1 MNEKDI
7 VETPENNDENISSS
21 EISDVKGNEEET
33 TQEVQTSEPEKEE
46 QTQDYTELVEQVQYI
61 NQRLDTMTNIVLVSM
76 IALGLVVGIIA
87 CDIFSRY
94 FKSVVI

>member
-7 VETPENNDENISSS
+7 VETSKDNNENISSS
-21 EISDVKGNEEET
+21 KVSDVEEKKEEN
-33 TQEVQTSEPEKEE
+33 TQEVQTSESEKQE

-61 NQRLDTMTNIVLVSM
+61 NQRLDTMTNVLIVTM
-76 IALGLVVGIIA
+76 IALGMVVGIIA

-94 FKSVVI
+94 FRS

>member
-7 VETPENNDENISSS
+7 VETSKNNNEDISSS
-21 EISDVKGNEEET
+21 KVSDVEEKEEN
-33 TQEVQTSEPEKEE
+33 TQEVQTSEPEQQA

-61 NQRLDTMTNIVLVSM
+61 NQRLDTLTNIVLVSM

-94 FKSVVI
+94 FKS

>member
-7 VETPENNDENISSS
+7 VETSKDNNEDISSS
-21 EISDVKGNEEET
+21 KVSDVEEKKEEN
-33 TQEVQTSEPEKEE
+33 TQEIQTSEPEKQE

-61 NQRLDTMTNIVLVSM
+61 NQRLDTMTNVLIVAM
-76 IALGLVVGIIA
+76 IALGMVVGIIA

-94 FKSVVI
+94 FRS

>member
-7 VETPENNDENISSS
+7 VETSKDNNEDISSS
-21 EISDVKGNEEET
+21 KVSDVEEKEEN
-33 TQEVQTSEPEKEE
+33 TQEVQTSEPEHQA

-61 NQRLDTMTNIVLVSM
+61 NQRLDTMTNVLIVTM
-76 IALGLVVGIIA
+76 IALGMVVGIIA

-94 FKSVVI
+94 FKS

>member
-1 MNEKDI
+1 MNEEDI
-7 VETPENNDENISSS
+7 VETSKDNNEDISSS
-21 EISDVKGNEEET
+21 KVSDVEEKKEEN
-33 TQEVQTSEPEKEE
+33 TQEVQTSEPEKQE

-94 FKSVVI
+94 FKS

>member
-7 VETPENNDENISSS
+7 VETSKDNNEDISSS
-21 EISDVKGNEEET
+21 KVSNVEEKEEN
-33 TQEVQTSEPEKEE
+33 TQEVQTSEPEQQA

-94 FKSVVI
+94 FKS

>member
-7 VETPENNDENISSS
+7 VETSKDNNEDISSS
-21 EISDVKGNEEET
+21 KVSDVEGKKEEQ
-33 TQEVQTSEPEKEE
+33 TQEVQTSEPEKQE

-61 NQRLDTMTNIVLVSM
+61 NQRLDTVTNVLIVTM
-76 IALGLVVGIIA
+76 IALGMVVGIIA

-94 FKSVVI
+94 FRS

>member
-7 VETPENNDENISSS
+7 VETSKDNNEDISSS
-21 EISDVKGNEEET
+21 KVSDVEEKEET
-33 TQEVQTSEPEKEE
+33 TQEVQTSEPEKQE

-94 FKSVVI
+94 FKS

>member
-7 VETPENNDENISSS
+7 LETSKDNNEDISSS
-21 EISDVKGNEEET
+21 KVSDVEEKKEEN
-33 TQEVQTSEPEKEE
+33 TQEVQTSEPEKQE

-61 NQRLDTMTNIVLVSM
+61 NQRLDTMTNVLIVSM
-76 IALGLVVGIIA
+76 IALGMVVGIIA

-94 FKSVVI
+94 FRS

>member
-7 VETPENNDENISSS
+7 VETSKDNNENISSS
-21 EISDVKGNEEET
+21 KVSDVEEKKEEN
-33 TQEVQTSEPEKEE
+33 TQEVQTSEPEKQE

-61 NQRLDTMTNIVLVSM
+61 NQRLDTMTNVLIVTM
-76 IALGLVVGIIA
+76 IALGMVVGIIA

-94 FKSVVI
+94 FRS

>member
-7 VETPENNDENISSS
+7 AETSKDNNEDISSS
-21 EISDVKGNEEET
+21 KVSNVEEKEEN
-33 TQEVQTSEPEKEE
+33 TQEVQTSEPEQQA

-94 FKSVVI
+94 FKS